1 MHVTCVLN
9 YLGRVKDNPNH
20 GEILNRGDFLNK
32 IFINMNEN
40 QMPNEPEY
48 VRSTRRKKIIEQDSS
63 EDSCEDTSHF
73 EYISEAESEATG
85 EIIELMKKQFQQKV
99 MKCPNQK
106 SIKKN
111 RTENKKKKN

>member
-85 EIIELMKKQFQQKV
+85 ETIELIKKQFRQKV
-99 MKCPNQK
+99 NHKLLLFNHSSK
-106 SIKKN
+106 L
-111 RTENKKKKN
+111 